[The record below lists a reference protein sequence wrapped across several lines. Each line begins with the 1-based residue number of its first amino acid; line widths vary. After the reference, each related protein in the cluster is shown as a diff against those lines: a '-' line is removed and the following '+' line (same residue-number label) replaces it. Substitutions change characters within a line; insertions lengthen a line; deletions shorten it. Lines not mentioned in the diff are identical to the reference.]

1 MMETENTA
9 VVQNISEK
17 QAFRG
22 EGVSDQDVCDL
33 SVRAGEILLE
43 NGAELFRVEDT
54 IRRINRAYGIRSSR
68 DFVLSNGIFLTAG
81 SDDEGY
87 YARVQHI
94 PLSSSHLDRVA
105 AVNQLSREITEG
117 RHTVPEAN
125 AILDRIRQMPEK
137 GKMAADS
144 GFRRRKRCF
153 LYPLFGN
160 ISGYVGDFFVRRDP
174 LPAFDVSASPPDVQ
188 DRAQYPLRNGGLGL
202 LGSFLE
208 AGTGGKPLGD
218 HHRFDHSVGAGT
230 GVYHRDPRPL
240 ERRLYRRVG
249 ADIGRASDDL
259 FDRARR
265 RDHDVGDSRAD
276 RRNASRIREGR
287 R

>member
-1 MMETENTA
+1 METKNTA
-9 VVQNISEK
+9 AVQNRPEDPPEK

-54 IRRINRAYGIRSSR
+54 IRRINRAYGIHSSR

-125 AILDRIRQMPEK
+125 AILDRIRQMPEQ
-137 GKMAADS
+137 GKWQQILASAAGSGAFCILFLGTFPDMLAAFLSGGILYLLLMFPLHRPMSKIVLNILCGMA
-144 GFRRRKRCF
+144 
-153 LYPLFGN
+153 
-160 ISGYVGDFFVRRDP
+160 
-174 LPAFDVSASPPDVQ
+174 VSACSV
-188 DRAQYPLRNGGLGL
+188 LFWKLGLGENLSAIIAGSIIPLVPGLAFTIGIRDLSNGDYIAGSVRILDALLTIFSIALGVGITMSVIHALTGGTL
-202 LGSFLE
+202 LG
-208 AGTGGKPLGD
+208 
-218 HHRFDHSVGAGT
+218 
-230 GVYHRDPRPL
+230 
-240 ERRLYRRVG
+240 
-249 ADIGRASDDL
+249 
-259 FDRARR
+259 
-265 RDHDVGDSRAD
+265 
-276 RRNASRIREGR
+276 
-287 R
+287 